1 MRTMLFLL
9 AALLP
14 GCSPPWEDPKLSFS
28 TEPLDDLVLREWAVA
43 RAEGGDHH
51 VTVRRAVRAFG
62 GCERL
67 EGHLVRSGPE
77 LTLRVAAPPSDDE
90 PEAVCGY
97 TATIRELGT
106 GEYRLRVVHAGVD
119 RQRAA
124 RTVMDHP
131 IHIR

>member
-1 MRTMLFLL
+1 MRKMLFLL
-9 AALLP
+9 IALPL
-14 GCSPPWEDPKLSFS
+14 GCSDPWQNPELSFS
-28 TEPLDDLVLREWAVA
+28 TEPLDDMGMREWAVA
-43 RAEGGDHH
+43 RTEGGDHR
-51 VTVRRAVRAFG
+51 VTLRRAVRVDG
-62 GCERL
+62 GCDRL
-67 EGHLVRSGPE
+67 DGRLVRSGPE
-77 LTLRVAAPPSDDE
+77 LTLRVGAPMSDDE

-124 RTVMDHP
+124 RAVMDHP